1 MEFRVCDKPNA
12 EAAETCSHLFFL
24 GQGGM
29 HVNGAPLMQASMPG
43 GVPAPVQMTAA
54 VAGPGPGSL
63 APAGNFQLVFTIL
76 FLC

>member
-1 MEFRVCDKPNA
+1 MLRLQRLA
-12 EAAETCSHLFFL
+12 HTCFSL
-24 GQGGM
+24 GQGRM
-29 HVNGAPLMQASMPG
+29 HVNGAPLMQATMPG

>member
-1 MEFRVCDKPNA
+1 
-12 EAAETCSHLFFL
+12 
-24 GQGGM
+24 M

-63 APAGNFQLVFTIL
+63 APAGNQLRVFTISL
-76 FLC
+76 FC

>member
-1 MEFRVCDKPNA
+1 MLRLQRLAHACF
-12 EAAETCSHLFFL
+12 SL

-63 APAGNFQLVFTIL
+63 APAGNFQLESLL
-76 FLC
+76 FCFFAEDL